1 MSVIPLNT
9 DAHQEAQELLPW
21 FVLGTLN
28 AAETAMVQEH
38 LRTCSQ
44 CQGDVELQRKMQAVP
59 LGLRVEIDV
68 NSAFAKLKPQLAAA
82 VQEKKGPR
90 FEGRLENLRQAARRW
105 WMPWAI
111 AGQAVALACLCV
123 VVMQKQADPVQ
134 YIALGAQVEDKGN
147 MVVMFKPQTAESELR
162 RILQGADARVVDGPL
177 VTGAYVVHVND
188 GKRAQVLAALRRE
201 SAVTMAESLDAGGV
215 K

>member
-44 CQGDVELQRKMQAVP
+44 CQADIELQRKIQAVP
-59 LGLRVEIDV
+59 LVPRVEIDV
-68 NSAFAKLKPQLAAA
+68 NNAFAKLKPQLAA
-82 VQEKKGPR
+82 VRQEKRGPR
-90 FEGRLENLRQAARRW
+90 FEDRLESLRHAARQW
-105 WMPWAI
+105 WMPWVI
-111 AGQAVALACLCV
+111 AAQTVAVACLCV

-162 RILQGADARVVDGPL
+162 RILQGVDARVVDGPL
-177 VTGAYVVHVND
+177 VTGAYVVRVND
-188 GKRAQVLAALRRE
+188 GKRVQALAALHAE
-201 SAVTMAESLDAGGV
+201 SAVTMAESLDAGGA